1 MITIYIENRKKTP
14 LDKWWFNN
22 LKKVGMIN
30 KLKSRLKRLKKK
42 PLKNN
47 TGNQLKSKIKMIYK
61 DKKKNFRK
69 KF

>member
-1 MITIYIENRKKTP
+1 
-14 LDKWWFNN
+14 
-22 LKKVGMIN
+22 MIN